1 MSKSLTL
8 GSLFDG
14 SGGFPLAGMMAGI
27 VPVWASE
34 IEPFPIRVTTRRIP
48 QMKHYGDISK
58 INGGKIEPVDI
69 ITFGSPCFSAGTLV
83 LTDKGYVEIENIKRD
98 MKVLTH
104 KGRWRKVTAI
114 GSKMG
119 ETVILKGNHYGLEC
133 TPNHPIY
140 SAEIKHYY
148 PWLQNGKRADIRLIS
163 EDKNWTPAENM
174 QSKLWAVPNKIEKI
188 PITKPCYTG
197 DYREKVLPSMD
208 EDFFYFV
215 GRWLGDGWVRDGQ
228 RPNRPKGQKFGN
240 IILCDSLDKEDE
252 LRCIIEKVTDH
263 YSIERCRTAVKFKFT
278 SKVFCEWLT
287 DNFGKYAGGK
297 KIPSWVY
304 GMDEKYRKALLDG
317 VLNSDGYRLDENK
330 YKVCTTSKKL
340 AHGLR
345 LLAET
350 LGYSTTV
357 YKHKSAPTKLIEGRL
372 VNQKEQFI
380 VQLTKS
386 KTVKRLSDEKH
397 SWYKVRSVQ
406 PTCEIK
412 RVYNLTVD
420 EDNSYIAD
428 DVVVHN
434 CQDLSLA
441 GKRSGLDGAKSSMFF
456 EAIRVIKEMREAT
469 NGKYPRWIVWEN
481 VPGALSSSKGQD
493 FRTVLEEI
501 CKIKDETVH
510 IPMPEKKWSGAG
522 EIVGDDYS
530 AAYRILNAQFFGVPQ
545 RRRRI
550 FLVADFRGQSA
561 GKILFESEGL
571 FRDFT
576 QERGSWQRAAA
587 NAETG
592 IRETGIV
599 CLNDQGGQ
607 RMDITEEMT
616 STLRA
621 KANHPPCVM
630 ESAGFCTEHS
640 AKARGIGYEI
650 ETSPTLRQGTVP
662 AALAIENHLNDSRMK
677 IDESGTVQTLT
688 GRAGTGGGNVPMVMN
703 EREHAGTILENMAN
717 TLMATDYKGTQCVFE
732 NHSQDT
738 RYTGPLDVAQ
748 TVSATYGKGG
758 NNQPFVVSEDE
769 PKTMKIRS
777 GCEGGGKGA
786 LIQDNQSATL
796 GCNNDQT
803 VFVPFC
809 KGTRPHSKTEGQE
822 WREADTANTLNT
834 FDVGENRCNELA
846 VKAYGICSKD
856 SNSMK
861 SDNPNSGIYETDT
874 ARTLD
879 ANGGNPGC
887 NQGGIAVVESY
898 AIQGSMI
905 GRKEENGPNG
915 DGINEEVSFTL
926 NTVDRHAVYALD
938 RASYNQGKNAQF
950 DISITDDG
958 TAQTVVAKGPG
969 AVASFYPQMKAESQC
984 FRDDDIS
991 NTLVNGTNPGYQ
1003 NGIVEPIYT
1012 VRRLTPLECCR
1023 LQGFPDYWCDNLET
1037 ENPTEE
1043 EILQWTEIFETHRKA
1058 LGKSSKQKSE
1068 KQIIKW
1074 LKNPYSDSAMY
1085 AMWGNAIAVPCVFYV
1100 LNGIAHCTE

>member
-1 MSKSLTL
+1 MSESLTL

-27 VPVWASE
+27 APVWASE

-58 INGGKIEPVDI
+58 MNGSKIEPVDI
-69 ITFGSPCFSAGTLV
+69 ITFGSPCFPAGTLV
-83 LTDKGYVEIENIKRD
+83 LTDRGYVEIENIKRD

-104 KGRWRKVTAI
+104 KGRWRKVTAV

-119 ETVILKGNHYGLEC
+119 ETVILQGNHYGLEC

-148 PWLQNGKRADIRLIS
+148 PRLQNRKRADIRLIS

-304 GMDEKYRKALLDG
+304 GMDEKYRKALLGG

-330 YKVCTTSKKL
+330 YKVSTTSKKL

-372 VNQKEQFI
+372 VNQQEQFI

-386 KTVKRLSDEKH
+386 KTVKRLSDEEH

-469 NGKYPRWIVWEN
+469 NGEYPRWIVWEN

-550 FLVADFRGQSA
+550 FLVADFGGQSA

-640 AKARGIGYEI
+640 AKARGIGYEV

-662 AALAIENHLNDSRMK
+662 AALAIENYLGRIGEQQNEVLRPARNDSRMK

-777 GCEGGGKGA
+777 GCEGGGKG
-786 LIQDNQSATL
+786 
-796 GCNNDQT
+796 ND
-803 VFVPFC
+803 
-809 KGTRPHSKTEGQE
+809 E
-822 WREADTANTLNT
+822 
-834 FDVGENRCNELA
+834 
-846 VKAYGICSKD
+846 
-856 SNSMK
+856 
-861 SDNPNSGIYETDT
+861 
-874 ARTLD
+874 
-879 ANGGNPGC
+879 
-887 NQGGIAVVESY
+887 
-898 AIQGSMI
+898 
-905 GRKEENGPNG
+905 
-915 DGINEEVSFTL
+915 
-926 NTVDRHAVYALD
+926 
-938 RASYNQGKNAQF
+938 
-950 DISITDDG
+950 
-958 TAQTVVAKGPG
+958 
-969 AVASFYPQMKAESQC
+969 
-984 FRDDDIS
+984 
-991 NTLVNGTNPGYQ
+991 
-1003 NGIVEPIYT
+1003 
-1012 VRRLTPLECCR
+1012 
-1023 LQGFPDYWCDNLET
+1023 
-1037 ENPTEE
+1037 
-1043 EILQWTEIFETHRKA
+1043 
-1058 LGKSSKQKSE
+1058 
-1068 KQIIKW
+1068 
-1074 LKNPYSDSAMY
+1074 
-1085 AMWGNAIAVPCVFYV
+1085 
-1100 LNGIAHCTE
+1100 

>member
-48 QMKHYGDISK
+48 QMKHYGDITK
-58 INGGKIEPVDI
+58 MNGGKIEPVDI
-69 ITFGSPCFSAGTLV
+69 ITFGSPCFPAGTLV

-252 LRCIIEKVTDH
+252 LRCIIEKVTYH

-287 DNFGKYAGGK
+287 DNFGKYASGK
-297 KIPSWVY
+297 KIASWVY

-372 VNQKEQFI
+372 VNQQEQFI

-386 KTVKRLSDEKH
+386 KTVKRLSDEEH

-406 PTCEIK
+406 STCEIK

-592 IRETGIV
+592 IRETGYGFDGYNGSV
-599 CLNDQGGQ
+599 DNNAATLGVNCGMSTGRNGAVVLNDQGGQ

-621 KANHPPCVM
+621 QAHHPPCVL

-640 AKARGIGYEI
+640 AKARGIGYEV

-662 AALAIENHLNDSRMK
+662 AALAIENHLGRIGEQCSEAERPARNDSRMK
-677 IDESGTVQTLT
+677 MDESGIVQTLT

-732 NHSQDT
+732 N
-738 RYTGPLDVAQ
+738 
-748 TVSATYGKGG
+748 
-758 NNQPFVVSEDE
+758 N
-769 PKTMKIRS
+769 PKTMKIRC
-777 GCEGGGKGA
+777 GGGNGGKGA

-803 VFVPFC
+803 VFVP
-809 KGTRPHSKTEGQE
+809 
-822 WREADTANTLNT
+822 
-834 FDVGENRCNELA
+834 
-846 VKAYGICSKD
+846 KAYGICSKD

-861 SDNPNSGIYETDT
+861 SDNPNSGIYEADT

-915 DGINEEVSFTL
+915 DGINEDVSFTL

-1023 LQGFPDYWCDNLET
+1023 LQGFPDCWCDDLET

-1043 EILQWTEIFETHRKA
+1043 EISEWTEIFETHRKA
-1058 LGKSSKQKSE
+1058 LGKSSKPKSE

-1085 AMWGNAIAVPCVFYV
+1085 AMWGNGVALPCVFYV
-1100 LNGIAHCTE
+1100 LNGIANINR

>member
-1 MSKSLTL
+1 MSESLTL

-27 VPVWASE
+27 APVWASE

-58 INGGKIEPVDI
+58 MNGSKIEPVDI
-69 ITFGSPCFSAGTLV
+69 ITFGSPCFPAGTLV
-83 LTDKGYVEIENIKRD
+83 LTDRGYVEIENIKRD

-104 KGRWRKVTAI
+104 KGRWRKVTAV

-119 ETVILKGNHYGLEC
+119 ETVILQGNHYGLEC

-148 PWLQNGKRADIRLIS
+148 PRLQNRKRADIRLIS

-252 LRCIIEKVTDH
+252 LCCIIEKVTDH

-304 GMDEKYRKALLDG
+304 GMDEKYRKALLGG

-397 SWYKVRSVQ
+397 SWYKVCSVQ

-469 NGKYPRWIVWEN
+469 NGEYPRWIVWEN

-510 IPMPEKKWSGAG
+510 ISMPEKKWSGAG

-530 AAYRILNAQFFGVPQ
+530 VAYRILNAQFFGVPQ

-561 GKILFESEGL
+561 GKVLFESESL
-571 FRDFT
+571 FRNFT
-576 QERGSWQRAAA
+576 QKRGAWQRAAV

-592 IRETGIV
+592 ACTAGYGFDGYNGSVDTNAATVGENCGMSTGRNGAV
-599 CLNDQGGQ
+599 VLNDQGGQ

-621 KANHPPCVM
+621 KANHPPCVL

-640 AKARGIGYEI
+640 AKARGIGYEV
-650 ETSPTLRQGTVP
+650 EVSPTLRQGTVP
-662 AALAIENHLNDSRMK
+662 AALAVENHPNDSRVK

-688 GRAGTGGGNVPMVMN
+688 GRAGTGGGNVPLVMN
-703 EREHAGTILENMAN
+703 ERQYALTVGEDIAN
-717 TLMATDYKGTQCVFE
+717 TLTGTDYKGTQCVFE

-758 NNQPFVVSEDE
+758 NNQPFVVSENE
-769 PKTMKIRS
+769 PKTMKIRC
-777 GCEGGGKGA
+777 GCEGGGKG
-786 LIQDNQSATL
+786 
-796 GCNNDQT
+796 ND
-803 VFVPFC
+803 
-809 KGTRPHSKTEGQE
+809 E
-822 WREADTANTLNT
+822 
-834 FDVGENRCNELA
+834 
-846 VKAYGICSKD
+846 
-856 SNSMK
+856 
-861 SDNPNSGIYETDT
+861 
-874 ARTLD
+874 
-879 ANGGNPGC
+879 
-887 NQGGIAVVESY
+887 
-898 AIQGSMI
+898 
-905 GRKEENGPNG
+905 
-915 DGINEEVSFTL
+915 
-926 NTVDRHAVYALD
+926 
-938 RASYNQGKNAQF
+938 
-950 DISITDDG
+950 
-958 TAQTVVAKGPG
+958 
-969 AVASFYPQMKAESQC
+969 
-984 FRDDDIS
+984 
-991 NTLVNGTNPGYQ
+991 
-1003 NGIVEPIYT
+1003 
-1012 VRRLTPLECCR
+1012 
-1023 LQGFPDYWCDNLET
+1023 
-1037 ENPTEE
+1037 
-1043 EILQWTEIFETHRKA
+1043 
-1058 LGKSSKQKSE
+1058 
-1068 KQIIKW
+1068 
-1074 LKNPYSDSAMY
+1074 
-1085 AMWGNAIAVPCVFYV
+1085 
-1100 LNGIAHCTE
+1100 